1 MLTLAARTIDRTI
14 SGRGRSWVPVQVEG
28 PQHLINSYL
37 TTLIQRRQSE
47 EGRPGL
53 APPVKAGGRFLLVL
67 SSPLSTVV
75 DADIATN
82 LLLGPMAA
90 LLKVIAM

>member
-37 TTLIQRRQSE
+37 TTLIQRHQSE

-53 APPVKAGGRFLLVL
+53 APPVKGR
-67 SSPLSTVV
+67 SCRE
-75 DADIATN
+75 ADFY
-82 LLLGPMAA
+82 LFFPPHYLQS
-90 LLKVIAM
+90 